1 MRLKAQGE
9 LIRGPGFR
17 LRADIDVDVEGVAA
31 LVGASGAGKS
41 TLLRLISGFEPGA
54 AVTVEVDGERWQD
67 AGRPGHGVPAH
78 RRAVGTVFQESR
90 LFPHATARANLDF
103 AGRSRRPGVKLAFD
117 EVVHVLDLEPLLGQ
131 YPHELSGGQRQRVA
145 LGRTLL
151 APAKLWLFDEPM
163 SALDPASRREIAPYL
178 YDLCRRHDVP
188 IVYVSHSLPE
198 VLAIADQVWIA
209 STGSVSAVDS
219 LPAFSTT
226 LDHPLMSD
234 DQAGAVIA
242 CRFRSFDARYGLSE
256 LVLLRGASPS
266 HGPAEGSFA
275 DAPLFVPGDLSAVPE
290 PILLHI
296 PSRDVSLSTAA
307 IDQVSILNRVAGTI
321 DAIVQDGEA
330 ALVRVGCGEQSLL
343 ARVTRRS
350 VDELGLEPGT
360 RVLALIKSVAVRTGA
375 ELGPQP

>member
-9 LIRGPGFR
+9 LSRGTDSSSSFR
-17 LRADIDVDVEGVAA
+17 LRADLDVDIDGVAA

-67 AGRPGHGVPAH
+67 AARQGRVVPAH

-90 LFPHATARANLDF
+90 LFPHCTARANLEF
-103 AGRSRRPGVKLAFD
+103 AARTRRPGVKLAFD

-178 YDLCRRHDVP
+178 YDLCRRHAVP

-209 STGSVSAVDS
+209 SAGSVSAVDS
-219 LPAFSTT
+219 LPAFSTA
-226 LDHPLMSD
+226 LDHPLISD

-242 CRFRSFDARYGLSE
+242 CGFKSFDARYGLSE
-256 LVLLRGASPS
+256 LV
-266 HGPAEGSFA
+266 FA
-275 DAPLFVPGDLSAVPE
+275 DAPLFVPGDLSTTPG

-296 PSRDVSLSTAA
+296 PARDVSLSTAA
-307 IDQVSILNRVAGTI
+307 IDHVSILNRVAGTI
-321 DAIVQDGEA
+321 DVINLDGEA
-330 ALVRVGCGEQSLL
+330 ALVRVLCGEQSLL

-350 VDELGLEPGT
+350 VDELRLEPGT
-360 RVLALIKSVAVRTGA
+360 PVLALIKSVAVRTTA
-375 ELGPQP
+375 ELGAQP

>member
-9 LIRGPGFR
+9 LVRGPDFR
-17 LRADIDVDVEGVAA
+17 LRADIDVDVAGVAA

-41 TLLRLISGFEPGA
+41 TLLRLISGFEPAA
-54 AVTVEVDGERWQD
+54 AVTVEVDGDRWQD
-67 AGRPGHGVPAH
+67 GARPGRGVPAH

-90 LFPHATARANLDF
+90 LFPHATARANLEF

-178 YDLCRRHDVP
+178 YDLCRRHAVP

-209 STGSVSAVDS
+209 SAGSVSAVDS

-242 CRFRSFDARYGLSE
+242 CQFKSFDARYGLSE
-256 LVLLRGASPS
+256 LA
-266 HGPAEGSFA
+266 FA
-275 DAPLFVPGDLSAVPE
+275 DAPLFVPGDLSTVAE

-296 PSRDVSLSTAA
+296 PARDVSLSTAA

-321 DAIVQDGEA
+321 DAIVPDGEA

-350 VDELGLEPGT
+350 VDELRLEPGT
-360 RVLALIKSVAVRTGA
+360 RVLALIKSVAVRTTA
-375 ELGPQP
+375 ELGSQP